1 MTEAVCRRCGSDLD
15 VISVCKFCN
24 QPLKFGCQ
32 SCGNIA
38 DEKVHVDCRNAE
50 LPYQYTTKSGEPILI
65 VIISD
70 IIMIRDSLLRG
81 RGGSNDS

>member
-1 MTEAVCRRCGSDLD
+1 MTETVCRRCGSDLD
-15 VISVCKFCN
+15 VISVCKFCS

-50 LPYQYTTKSGEPILI
+50 FLVTNTEF
-65 VIISD
+65 
-70 IIMIRDSLLRG
+70 
-81 RGGSNDS
+81 

>member
-1 MTEAVCRRCGSDLD
+1 MTETICSRCGSDLEA
-15 VISVCKFCN
+15 ISLCKFCN

-50 LPYQYTTKSGEPILI
+50 FLI
-65 VIISD
+65 TN
-70 IIMIRDSLLRG
+70 R
-81 RGGSNDS
+81 

>member
-1 MTEAVCRRCGSDLD
+1 MRMTVTICRRCGSDLD
-15 VISVCKFCN
+15 IISVCRFCN

-50 LPYQYTTKSGEPILI
+50 FLVTNT
-65 VIISD
+65 
-70 IIMIRDSLLRG
+70 
-81 RGGSNDS
+81 